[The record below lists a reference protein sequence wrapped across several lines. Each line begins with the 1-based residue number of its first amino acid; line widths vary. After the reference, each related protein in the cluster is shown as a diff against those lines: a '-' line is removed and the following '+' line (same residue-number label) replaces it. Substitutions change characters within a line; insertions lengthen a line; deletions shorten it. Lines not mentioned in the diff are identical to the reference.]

1 MVSIIIPV
9 LNEEKSLPALFTSL
23 SQLQGDY
30 EIIFV
35 DGGSADNTLTL
46 IAQQT
51 HLPIT
56 IVNSIRGRATQMN
69 KGSEIATGDTLWF
82 IHSDSII
89 DSQSVL
95 CITKAIAQNYQ
106 VGAFTLYFHDNTSLS
121 MKTISFFSNIRSK
134 YFHSIYGDQGLFISS
149 SLFKNL
155 NKFPLQSLMEDYE
168 FSKLL
173 KPYNPIILKQKI
185 GTSARRFEKGGIWK
199 TVLLMQSIKS
209 AYRRGV
215 STDKL
220 LELYQRGTNDN

>member
-1 MVSIIIPV
+1 MVSIIIPI
-9 LNEEKSLPALFTSL
+9 LNEENSLPVLLNSL
-23 SQLQGDY
+23 SQLQGDF

-35 DGGSADNTLTL
+35 DGGSTNNTLTF
-46 IAQQT
+46 ITQQT

-56 IVNSIRGRATQMN
+56 VTNSIRGRAKQMN
-69 KGSEIATGDTLWF
+69 RGSEIASRDILWF

-95 CITKAIAQNYQ
+95 CIQKALSQNHQ
-106 VGAFTLYFHDNTSLS
+106 AGAFTLYFHDNTSRR

-134 YFHSIYGDQGLFISS
+134 YFCSIYGDQGLFISS
-149 SLFKNL
+149 SLFKTL
-155 NKFPLQSLMEDYE
+155 NKFPIQSIMEDYE

-173 KPYNPIILKQKI
+173 KPYTPTILKQKI

-209 AYRRGV
+209 AYRRGI
-215 STDKL
+215 STD
-220 LELYQRGTNDN
+220 E